1 MILCLE
7 GREKKRLISQQQ
19 WVKNWLN
26 LCLGCAEIKIFIK
39 TRYKQQFL
47 QNIRFKTWS
56 KRRIRTGQSLWV
68 FEENFVYLIAVFAV
82 CEKAPFEGLPWL
94 PTNPSPS
101 HSPITQTRP
110 RPPWEWKVRIEA
122 TLRYAKLFR
131 QLWVIHNPLNPIG
144 LKIYFLLWKILFWKT
159 ITLAKVQW

>member
-7 GREKKRLISQQQ
+7 GREKKRLISQEQ

-47 QNIRFKTWS
+47 QKIRFKTWS
-56 KRRIRTGQSLWV
+56 KRLIRIGQSLWV

-94 PTNPSPS
+94 PTNPSPLPLTHNANSTPTAVRVEGENRS
-101 HSPITQTRP
+101 HTSLCQTFSAVVSDSQ
-110 RPPWEWKVRIEA
+110 PPKSNR
-122 TLRYAKLFR
+122 T
-131 QLWVIHNPLNPIG
+131 
-144 LKIYFLLWKILFWKT
+144 
-159 ITLAKVQW
+159 